1 VSRVTGSP
9 ERSTIRSII
18 VVSGAPASG
27 KSTIARGLAEILG
40 YPLLSK
46 DTIKESLFESLGSH
60 LGSNAGSEAEL
71 SRLLSQAAI
80 DLLWSL
86 APSCPTV
93 ILEANFRP
101 KSQHERERFAALAG
115 RKLEVFCHC
124 TPEEAAR
131 RFRERAT
138 TARHHSAHS
147 TKAIS
152 AELLAEFDC
161 PFGLCPV
168 IDVDTEHPVDPLEV
182 AHNIRKHWAD
192 L

>member
-1 VSRVTGSP
+1 VSGVTGSP

-18 VVSGAPASG
+18 MVSGAPASG

-46 DTIKESLFESLGSH
+46 DTIKESLFDSLGTH

-86 APSCPTV
+86 APSCPQI

-115 RKLEVFCHC
+115 RKFEVYCHC

-147 TKAIS
+147 MKTIS
-152 AELLAEFDC
+152 AELLAEFDR

-182 AHNIRKHWAD
+182 AHNIREHWAD